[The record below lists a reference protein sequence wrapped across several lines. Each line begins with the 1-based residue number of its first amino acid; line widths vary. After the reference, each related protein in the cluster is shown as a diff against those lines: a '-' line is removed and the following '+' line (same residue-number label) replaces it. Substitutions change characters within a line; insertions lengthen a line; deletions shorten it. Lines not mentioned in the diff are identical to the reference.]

1 MTCQINKYMM
11 EGHRASTMNRASNQT
26 SGS

>member
-1 MTCQINKYMM
+1 MM

>member
-1 MTCQINKYMM
+1 M